1 MVSQKRYLFKYL
13 IAWRCPV
20 ECLGRAWSCLG
31 IAKKSGND
39 KIFCKSL
46 LINRIKP
53 LNQYVSVQKNMTV
66 IQSSAWAQKR
76 IRIVILAFWLCNSF
90 SNFIISVTNLSS
102 LSAQN
107 SVVSTV
113 NCKKK
118 QKKNRAES
126 RPYKNVCNWKTPT
139 SRPSQT
145 VHEMEIHPSQWA
157 KSPKKQ
163 SVGEYF

>member
-118 QKKNRAES
+118 TEQNPVPIKTCAIGK
-126 RPYKNVCNWKTPT
+126 RPLHAHLRRFMKW
-139 SRPSQT
+139 RF
-145 VHEMEIHPSQWA
+145 IHPSRQNLR
-157 KSPKKQ
+157 KS
-163 SVGEYF
+163 SL